1 MPLDLALKILSDDA
15 NGMRIGGYAIAFG
28 GQDLVGD
35 RFTPQTRLS
44 LTGTLGPI
52 PILWGHGQDETMKT
66 TLLGH
71 TVSAKA
77 DDLGL
82 WVEGVITAGKEYAE
96 ALRKILGRS
105 KLGFSSGSV
114 PHLVRRKSAPGGVKE
129 ITEWPIVEL
138 SCVPNPC
145 EPRLLNVQELKSMAA
160 DEPSLLVYA
169 LEVEI
174 AELKAELTTDARNNL
189 SSGQFA
195 YTDSD
200 GTGHLPA
207 NDAGHVRAALSR
219 FNQTHFESPAKR
231 KAAAGKIL
239 ARARAFGI
247 DVSSDSA
254 VAMAAKDGGKSLEL
268 DDSAY
273 AFVEDGGTIS
283 EAKTYPLEKR
293 HYPHHDD
300 SGAVD
305 ADALTLALG
314 DASKAVDP
322 RGYAHLLRH
331 KRAIDTGLPDDA
343 HEAKWARGA
352 TATLLVAHTKGL
364 ALVEEVAADLDSMK
378 RSGLDTHDDQR
389 LYAHRAAELKT
400 NHSSIGQPLEW
411 AENIDRGDDGKARV
425 DMFRHRLALLELEEV
440 H

>member
-160 DEPSLLVYA
+160 DEPSLLMYA

-200 GTGHLPA
+200 GTGHLPV

-273 AFVEDGGTIS
+273 AFVEDGGTLI
-283 EAKTYPLEKR
+283 EAKTHPLEKR
-293 HYPHHDD
+293 HYQHHDD

-305 ADALTLALG
+305 ADLIKVGIEEA
-314 DASKAVDP
+314 DKAIDP
-322 RGYAHLLRH
+322 AGLAHLLRH
-331 KRAIDTGLPDDA
+331 QHALISGEPDDA
-343 HEAKWARGA
+343 HAKQWSEGA
-352 TATLLVAHTKGL
+352 APGLLVDAFKRGRL
-364 ALVEEVAADLDSMK
+364 ANEVARDRIAMELLS
-378 RSGLDTHDDQR
+378 LDTKSGNR
-389 LYAHRAAELKT
+389 LNGARLAELKSL
-400 NHSSIGQPLEW
+400 NSASSQR
-411 AENIDRGDDGKARV
+411 AEHAESIERGEDGRLRV
-425 DMFRHRLALLELEEV
+425 DMLRHRLALLELEEV
-440 H
+440 S